1 MMVFTFLPG
10 CMFCVNILTKESLS
24 GRDCSWKKPRA
35 CPKKIYYDTFTKVGE
50 VPYLTLTVVKIYT
63 LIIQKMKLSQY
74 VLAASIK
81 SKIFF
86 QLASHIT
93 LHQYKIAVIAPERRK
108 RVLPEWGKNNNME
121 IQSFRSYFS
130 SSAKGCLSH
139 REIFECCPFSHNT
152 CTVEVNCTDIGKLI

>member
-1 MMVFTFLPG
+1 MVFTFLPG

-35 CPKKIYYDTFTKVGE
+35 CPKKIYYNTFKKVGE
-50 VPYLTLTVVKIYT
+50 VPYLTLKVVKIPLKYKKGNC
-63 LIIQKMKLSQY
+63 LNMFLQLLY
-74 VLAASIK
+74 NLR
-81 SKIFF
+81 FF
-86 QLASHIT
+86 SNVSHIT
-93 LHQYKIAVIAPERRK
+93 LHQYKIAVIVPERRK